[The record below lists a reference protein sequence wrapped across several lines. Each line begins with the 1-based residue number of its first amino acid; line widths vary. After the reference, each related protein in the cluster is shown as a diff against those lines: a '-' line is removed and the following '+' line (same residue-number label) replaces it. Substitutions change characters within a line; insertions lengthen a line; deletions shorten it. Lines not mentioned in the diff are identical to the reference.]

1 MAVFSGVFNEGS
13 RKITWRSC
21 NSDWDPQAISFW
33 DSYFCSK
40 SKVFLSAEY
49 SRNSEYLE
57 NHLKNNGQKVKDWKV
72 LLLNPSKTFV

>member
-21 NSDWDPQAISFW
+21 NSDWEPQAISFL

-49 SRNSEYLE
+49 QE

-72 LLLNPSKTFV
+72 LILNPSKTFV